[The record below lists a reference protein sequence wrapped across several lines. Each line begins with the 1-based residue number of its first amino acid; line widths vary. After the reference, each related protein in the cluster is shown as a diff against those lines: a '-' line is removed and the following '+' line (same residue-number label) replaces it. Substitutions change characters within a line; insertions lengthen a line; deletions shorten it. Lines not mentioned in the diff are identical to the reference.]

1 MLKLWIEILPLNS
14 KGFTKETLKCK
25 QSSSH
30 SYVIYE
36 RNGQRIEHND
46 SIDSLFRKF
55 FVLIMTKME
64 YDISSNKYTETT
76 ERNKRSPK

>member
-14 KGFTKETLKCK
+14 KGLTKETLKCK
-25 QSSSH
+25 QSSSR
-30 SYVIYE
+30 SYVIYD
-36 RNGQRIEHND
+36 RNGLRIEHN
-46 SIDSLFRKF
+46 DSLFRKF